1 MSGGMHCKGANPDN
15 CCYHER
21 CREKTLSDFP
31 FVLFHNLRLKGNVLI
46 VKKKNLAA
54 HVYVFRF

>member
-1 MSGGMHCKGANPDN
+1 MHCKGANPDN